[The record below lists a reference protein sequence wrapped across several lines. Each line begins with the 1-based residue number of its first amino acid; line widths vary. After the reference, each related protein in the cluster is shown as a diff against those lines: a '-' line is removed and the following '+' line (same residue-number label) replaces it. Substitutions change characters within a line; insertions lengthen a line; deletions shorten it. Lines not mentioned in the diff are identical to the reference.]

1 MLTKPAKN
9 RDRHSA
15 PDLYAEVLASLEPDQ
30 LVLAKT
36 RSFPRRNLKRSE
48 VLLLFSLRLYL
59 FFMIALVIY
68 QVLVSAK

>member
-1 MLTKPAKN
+1 MTKSEKL
-9 RDRHSA
+9 RDRNSA
-15 PDLYAEVLASLEPDQ
+15 PELYAEILASLEPDQ

-59 FFMIALVIY
+59 FVMIGLVLY
-68 QVLVSAK
+68 RVLTNAR